1 MRPQGFHLPL
11 FSASS
16 ALDPSAILAH
26 LSIGIHYIKI
36 GTKCNVK
43 GDYS

>member
-1 MRPQGFHLPL
+1 MTSGFDLA
-11 FSASS
+11 FYSSSS
-16 ALDPSAILAH
+16 ALDPSAIVAH
-26 LSIGIHYIKI
+26 LYIGIQYIKI